1 MHLLAGSVAAAAL
14 MAAWQF
20 CIPVASAQDPSL
32 SPPPGLS
39 NPAPD
44 ISDQKLD
51 AAATALARVASL
63 KQEYLQRLQA
73 ATASDKERIADEA
86 NNALTRAV
94 EDQGLTVEEYNSIIV
109 VAQNDPGVREKIL
122 QRLRPA
128 GQDQEQ
134 PGPHQ

>member
-1 MHLLAGSVAAAAL
+1 MPTATWNGAVIAEAREDEVEIVENNVYFP
-14 MAAWQF
+14 M
-20 CIPVASAQDPSL
+20 SA
-32 SPPPGLS
+32 
-39 NPAPD
+39 
-44 ISDQKLD
+44 
-51 AAATALARVASL
+51 V

>member
-1 MHLLAGSVAAAAL
+1 MHLLARSVAAAAL

-73 ATASDKERIADEA
+73 ATPSDKERIADEA

-128 GQDQEQ
+128 GQDQ